1 MGCKKCKKSCQYVP
15 VQGPQGPPGPPG
27 LNGSASALLLSTG
40 AITDVADLASELGV
54 ALGFG
59 VNDAVLTGGLPV
71 VFSVVPRAGTI
82 TGLSAEAT
90 LSIAGLDAAGG
101 ADITVTL
108 LTSAPGTNTW
118 TPTTFVS
125 TITLADSAPVGGYTG
140 STATGSLAVTA
151 GTKIAIIAVA
161 EDTLT
166 LAEDAVL
173 SIGAGINFV

>member
-15 VQGPQGPPGPPG
+15 VQGLQGPPGPPG

-59 VNDAVLTGGLPV
+59 VNEPVLTGTTPLI
-71 VFSVVPRAGTI
+71 FSVAPRSGTI

-90 LSIAGLDAAGG
+90 LTIAGLDAAGG
-101 ADITVTL
+101 ADITVAL
-108 LTSAPGTNTW
+108 FTSAPGTNSW
-118 TPTTFVS
+118 TPTIFVS

-140 STATGSLAVTA
+140 SAATGSLAVTA
-151 GTKIAIIAVA
+151 GTKIGVLAVA

-166 LAEDAVL
+166 LAENAVL